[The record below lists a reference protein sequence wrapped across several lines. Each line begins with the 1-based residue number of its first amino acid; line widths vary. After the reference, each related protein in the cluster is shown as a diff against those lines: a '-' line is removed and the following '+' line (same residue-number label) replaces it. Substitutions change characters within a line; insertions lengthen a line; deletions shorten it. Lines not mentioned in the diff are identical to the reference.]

1 MRKQAILLI
10 TTIVFALLLCGAV
23 SAGDSQRGE
32 LLNQNTT
39 ITSDNSSIGASQS
52 DLDPRIYGVVREIY
66 NESSG
71 TYTNLTNAIPVKNA
85 TIKIKNPANNSIL
98 ATGTTNTNG
107 EYDISFISALPQFK
121 VEIAYSTYKTY
132 VANVTPTGAPIP
144 EATIN
149 HTFMPDIAI
158 LSSVPEKG
166 VGIRN
171 LSNRR
176 LIYLDMW
183 NPNSSPANDWIMEH
197 VNFAYLDMAMPGT
210 GWGDSWYDELLKSP
224 ANLNNMIS
232 TAFGWPDCGDT
243 DTGGPDNL
251 GLRLL
256 GFKDGEDTYN
266 TLENTYMGSYYA
278 LATETALQTNLQNMV
293 EYIYFL
299 LGETTINPI
308 QNGKSPVMAIP
319 NWGIYH
325 PDYPTKIVSSVPTQ
339 AQIKAWIEANPGYI
353 RPYYSL
359 KWIDQNYNTWAATA
373 RNSTYQ
379 EFEKWYNTNKTNITG
394 PFIVIASYG
403 PGGEFAPTIDALIR
417 EYESQGRAVLNLFQ
431 GATKPPIS
439 SLLEELMLGKNGNGP
454 LSRGVSAITSLKS
467 WSLNYANISKGGAL
481 SELEK
486 INLQVIKGLQL
497 YNQGSLTNPLGAQYE
512 WTFAVTFPYFE
523 GVYSP
528 IVISYT
534 DENGFER
541 PIDAG
546 IKKIVS
552 LTNQWAKLR
561 ELPNFDKKIA
571 VILYNYPPG
580 KAEIGASYLDVF
592 RSVHDLLV
600 KLREQGYNVGTG
612 IIPGAEEIYSD
623 VAKFGN
629 KGRWAQNL
637 LNQYVENNLATLQ
650 INGQLVNVSTYS
662 EWFNQLPEALK
673 QQVITKW
680 GQAIGNIMNY
690 NGSLVIPGLMFGN
703 IFLTVQPSRGWEEV
717 ENYHDP
723 YLPPHHQYIAFYRWL
738 EKVFGANTMI
748 HMGTHGTLEWLPG
761 RHVGL
766 QKDDWPFQLTNIP
779 NINPYIVSNPGEGMV
794 AKDRAGALIISHMT
808 PAMVRSGLYGDL
820 IVLHDLMHQYENAI
834 KVGNY
839 PILPALETQIKAK
852 AQDLRLQAQQQGQ
865 NFTEWLEEIHLQL
878 HEIKNDIIPL
888 GLHSLGRVLT
898 GDELVEAVF
907 TIAASRTKITDNM
920 KTVLYPAITIGYY
933 DMQKNAKYEDEIKK
947 IDDEI
952 RGYIKRIANGEDPA
966 SSGVTNADLLADLEF
981 CKELI
986 GEIRDNQ
993 EWKHLLEAISGR
1005 FVTPGLAADPSYADV
1020 LPTGMNFYASNP
1032 KKMPTRAAWETGK
1045 KIADKLL
1052 TDYYKK
1058 HGKFPETV
1066 GMIMWGTELLRT
1078 DAIAIAQFMYLLGVI
1093 PDWNPKN
1100 LDVKPDPILIPL
1112 ENLTITIDGVT
1123 MQRPRIDVFTTAVT
1137 GNEMWINLMNRAV
1150 KLASEAP
1157 GETAEWNY
1165 VIKHMAKNVSL
1176 DRIFGLPGMVLE
1188 GTGVCDLVPNT
1199 GKWKTSDELA
1209 SVYLSRVSYAWRS
1222 TPEGVSIEQNRN
1234 TFQYLLKSADIVT
1247 QNIDSTWGILDTD
1260 DFYDWYG
1267 GMVLA
1272 SRSLGGNPECI
1283 LADIRNKNNVVT
1295 RTVEEETELK
1305 IRSQLLNPKFMDSL
1319 LNTPSG
1325 WMEYAGRFEY
1335 LFGMDITTN
1344 SVSHEMW
1351 TMVAQ
1356 NLLSHR
1362 FTATKD
1368 YQAFATQSMLGWVIE
1383 AARRD
1388 VWQADSGLLTAL
1400 GNKYVTLVN
1409 QYGVSCCHHTCSNM
1423 NFNQFIVMGSSLSLD
1438 QLQQFANTL
1447 KGATGQTVNVGFAGP
1462 TGQTSRSTGQT
1473 GSGSSSNSVSTG
1485 STSPGDVNAGQV
1497 TSHAEQ
1503 QPAGE
1508 SSDQTAHEVSK
1519 VNQQSSGQS
1528 SIPMVAIAGVIL
1540 LLCLIGVGYFKAEIL
1555 SLLGFAKK

>member
-10 TTIVFALLLCGAV
+10 MTIVFTLALCGAV
-23 SAGDSQRGE
+23 AAENSQGGE

-39 ITSDNSSIGASQS
+39 ITSDNSSSTSQVS
-52 DLDPRIYGVVREIY
+52 DPRIYGVVKEIY

-85 TIKIKNPANNSIL
+85 TITIQNPTTN
-98 ATGTTNTNG
+98 ATIASGTTNSTG
-107 EYDISFISALPQFK
+107 EYDISFLSNLTEFK
-121 VEIAYSTYKTY
+121 VEIAYLTYKNFTTT
-132 VANVTPTGAPIP
+132 VTPTGTPIP
-144 EATIN
+144 ETTLN

-158 LSSVPEKG
+158 LSSVPEKSI
-166 VGIRN
+166 GIRN
-171 LSNRR
+171 LNNRR

-183 NPNSSPANDWIMEH
+183 NPNSSPVNDWIMEY

-224 ANLNNMIS
+224 ANANYMIS
-232 TAFGWPDCGDT
+232 SAFGYPCDT
-243 DTGGPDNL
+243 DTDKWGGD
-251 GLRLL
+251 GLHLL
-256 GFKDGEDTYN
+256 GGRDINDTQD

-278 LATETALQTNLQNMV
+278 LASETALQTNLQNMV

-299 LGETTINPI
+299 LGETTIDPT
-308 QNGKSPVMAIP
+308 QHGRSPVMATP

-325 PDYPTKIVSSVPTQ
+325 PDYPTKTVSAVPTQ
-339 AQIKAWIEANPGYI
+339 AQIKAWIEGNPGYI
-353 RPYYSL
+353 APYHSL

-373 RNSTYQ
+373 RNSVYQ
-379 EFEKWYNTNKTNITG
+379 EFEKWYNTTKSNITG
-394 PFIVIASYG
+394 SFIIIASYG
-403 PGGEFAPTIDALIR
+403 PGGEYAPTIDALIR

-431 GATKPPIS
+431 GATNPPIS
-439 SLLEELMLGKNGNGP
+439 SFLEELVLGKDGNGP
-454 LSRGVSAITSLKS
+454 LTRGVSAITSLKS

-481 SELEK
+481 NELER
-486 INLQVIKGLQL
+486 IDLQVIKGLQL
-497 YNQGSLTNPLGAQYE
+497 YKQSSLTNPLGAQYE
-512 WTFAVTFPYFE
+512 WTFAVTYPYFE

-528 IVISYT
+528 VVISYT

-552 LTNQWAKLR
+552 LTNRWAKLK
-561 ELPNFDKKIA
+561 ELPNSDKKIA

-592 RSVHDLLV
+592 QSVHDLLV
-600 KLREQGYNVGTG
+600 NLREQGYNVGTG
-612 IIPGAEEIYSD
+612 EIPNAEQLYTL
-623 VAKFGN
+623 VAEFGN
-629 KGRWAQNL
+629 KGSWAQNL
-637 LNQYVENNLATLQ
+637 LNQYVQENLGTLKA
-650 INGQLVNVSTYS
+650 NEQLVNASTYS

-673 QQVITKW
+673 EQVISRW

-723 YLPPHHQYIAFYRWL
+723 FLPPHHQYIAFYRWL
-738 EKVFGANTMI
+738 EKSFNASAMI

-761 RHVGL
+761 RNVGL
-766 QKDDWPFQLTNIP
+766 QKDDWPFQLSNIP

-820 IVLHDLMHQYENAI
+820 IVMHDLMHQYENAI
-834 KVGNY
+834 NVGNNQ
-839 PILPALETQIKAK
+839 ILPALEAQIKAK
-852 AQDLRLQAQQQGQ
+852 AQELGLQAQKQGQ
-865 NFTEWLEEIHLQL
+865 NFREWLDEIHLKL

-888 GLHSLGRVLT
+888 GLHSLGKVLT
-898 GDELVEAVF
+898 GDELVEGVF
-907 TIAASRTKITDNM
+907 TIAASMTKITDNM
-920 KTVLYPAITIGYY
+920 KTVLYPAITLGYY
-933 DMQKNAKYEDEIKK
+933 DMQKDAKYEDEIKA
-947 IDDEI
+947 IDNQI
-952 RGYIKRIANGEDPA
+952 RDYIKKIANDHDPA
-966 SSGVTNADLLADLEF
+966 SLEVTNADLLADLEF
-981 CKELI
+981 CKETM

-993 EWKHLLEAISGR
+993 EWKHLLEALSGR

-1032 KKMPTRAAWETGK
+1032 RKMPTKAAWDTAK
-1045 KIADKLL
+1045 KIVDELL

-1066 GMIMWGTELLRT
+1066 GMVMWGTELLRT
-1078 DAIAIAQFMYLLGVI
+1078 DAIAIAQFMYLLGVM
-1093 PDWNPKN
+1093 PNWNPKN
-1100 LDVKPDPILIPL
+1100 LDVKPDPIIIPL

-1137 GNEMWINLMNRAV
+1137 GNELWINLMNNAV

-1157 GETAEWNY
+1157 EETAKQNY
-1165 VIKHMAKNVSL
+1165 VKKHLAENPSL

-1188 GTGVCDLVPNT
+1188 GTGVCDLLPKT

-1222 TPEGVSIEQNRN
+1222 TLNGVSIEQNRN
-1234 TFQYLLKSADIVT
+1234 TFQYLLKNADIVT

-1272 SRSLGGNPECI
+1272 SRNLGGNPECI

-1335 LFGMDITTN
+1335 LFGMDVTTD
-1344 SVSHEMW
+1344 SVSCKMW

-1356 NLLSHR
+1356 NLLSSR

-1368 YQAFATQSMLGWVIE
+1368 YQSFAIQSMLGWVIE

-1388 VWQADSGLLTAL
+1388 IWKADSGLLTAL
-1400 GNKYVTLVN
+1400 KDKYITLVP
-1409 QYGVSCCHHTCSNM
+1409 QYGVSCCHHTCANTA
-1423 NFNQFIVMGSSLSLD
+1423 FNQFVVIGSSLSLD

-1447 KGATGQTVNVGFAGP
+1447 KKATGQTVTVGSTG
-1462 TGQTSRSTGQT
+1462 TSGQTGGSTGQT
-1473 GSGSSSNSVSTG
+1473 GSRSNSNSVSAG
-1485 STSPGDVNAGQV
+1485 STSPGDVNTGQV

-1503 QPAGE
+1503 QPAGG
-1508 SSDQTAHEVSK
+1508 SSDQTSHEVSK

-1528 SIPMVAIAGVIL
+1528 STPAVAITGVVL
-1540 LLCLIGVGYFKAEIL
+1540 LICLIAVGYFRADIL
-1555 SLLGFAKK
+1555 RLLGLSRK